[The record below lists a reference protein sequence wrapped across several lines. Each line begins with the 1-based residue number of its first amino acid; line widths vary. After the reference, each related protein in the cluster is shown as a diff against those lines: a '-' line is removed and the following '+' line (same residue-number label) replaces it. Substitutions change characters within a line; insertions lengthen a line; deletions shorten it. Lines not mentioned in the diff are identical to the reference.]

1 MGVSDSTRYSTL
13 AFPIKCERSA
23 ARDGRLGDGRVSQIR
38 EEGLQSV
45 SRVLYLQPFSLRAE
59 GLPTQVTTE
68 LPGNE
73 QTMGSEPLD
82 DR

>member
-1 MGVSDSTRYSTL
+1 LD
-13 AFPIKCERSA
+13 
-23 ARDGRLGDGRVSQIR
+23 DGRVSQIR